1 MTTFIGFNTQG
12 QNKNFT
18 LVGDQLVRRDL
29 LNAFSIRQGEVPGNP
44 AYGTILWSYVFESQ
58 TQDTER
64 AIFSEI
70 QRVCAQDPRVFLNS
84 AQLFPQQNGLLIQLA
99 ITIAPATEAQ
109 MLNLFMNQNSRT
121 AEYL

>member
-18 LVGDQLVRRDL
+18 LVDDQLVRRDL

-44 AYGTILWSYVFESQ
+44 AYGTTLWSYVFESQ
-58 TQDTER
+58 TADTER
-64 AIFSEI
+64 AIFDEI
-70 QRVCAQDPRVFLNS
+70 QRVCSQDPRVFLNS
-84 AQLFPQQNGLLIQLA
+84 AQLFPQQNGLLVQLA

-109 MLNLFMNQNSRT
+109 LLNLFMNQNSRT